1 MKKILIPVDSS
12 DCAKRAIDEGR
23 KFMDA
28 FGAEI
33 VLLYVVGIRIAAQR
47 FSTTVPKPNTTD
59 DPYVAK
65 EKGQA
70 EEMLQSYIDSFGD
83 KKDKVSMMIIHGIV
97 ADEII
102 SAINQTDVDFV
113 IMGSHGIGSALYRNL
128 LGSVTNKVLHHAEKP
143 VLVIPEC
150 KKE

>member
-12 DCAKRAIDEGR
+12 EYSQRAIDEGR
-23 KFMDA
+23 KFMEA
-28 FGAEI
+28 FDCDI
-33 VLLYVVGIRIAAQR
+33 MLLYVVAVRMASQR
-47 FSTTVPKPNTTD
+47 FSTTVPRINTTE
-59 DPYVAK
+59 DPYVAR

-70 EEMLQSYIDSFGD
+70 EEMLQSYVDSFGD
-83 KKDKVSMMIIHGIV
+83 KKNKVGMVVLHGAV

-102 SAINQTDVDFV
+102 KTINETDVDFV

-143 VLVIPEC
+143 VLVIR
-150 KKE
+150 